1 MFTKVYVFFPIF
13 FLVVSFAIQLKIPM
27 TSEVTEEVT
36 TRSLPLPSP
45 SASPSASSPVMDMMD
60 MHSADVDV
68 VSASASAPKLSK
80 KAKARAKAKAKAAE
94 RKVAEAAA
102 KAETE
107 RRFEAALKNA
117 RQRRFHPTRQVLKE
131 QASTARE
138 RRAAANEAVRGPGP
152 LPFQRPEGM
161 PSMEELERQLE
172 AVDGDVDRYCKNL
185 GFPQNLTDL
194 VKEAAELPDTEE
206 NISKIMQRAMLMGM
220 ASQAATVSD

>member
-1 MFTKVYVFFPIF
+1 
-13 FLVVSFAIQLKIPM
+13 
-27 TSEVTEEVT
+27 
-36 TRSLPLPSP
+36 
-45 SASPSASSPVMDMMD
+45 MDMMD